1 MKKQHTLSAVV
12 RLLSFKKLSGRSL
25 ALLSLVTLIGLSAC
39 EREYNLYDGG
49 EYLQFGPE
57 ESRIYSSNYVLAD
70 TTKSFSFVYEVSEL
84 TQDTVYFDLY
94 VVGGPKDYDRSF
106 VLTQETVPGEMNA
119 EAGVH
124 YIGFDDPS
132 VAGLYTVK
140 AGVSHYLVPVVLLRD
155 ASLQEVTYVLKFKL
169 ESNENFQTGDTR
181 LLWRKGYCSDQL
193 IQPNKWTASMSKY
206 YFGKYSKVKH
216 RFMIDSTGQRWDDDF
231 ITALSKDYGLIKYW
245 TAKLKLELL
254 AYNTEHP
261 DAPMVDEDGE
271 LIVFP

>member
-1 MKKQHTLSAVV
+1 MKRQDIHTALAGM
-12 RLLSFKKLSGRSL
+12 LSFKTLVRRSS
-25 ALLSLVTLIGLSAC
+25 ALLVLAALGGLCAC
-39 EREYNLYDGG
+39 EREYSLYEGG
-49 EYLQFGPE
+49 DYLQFGPQ
-57 ESRIYSSNYVLAD
+57 ESDIYRSSYVLAD
-70 TTKSFSFVYEVSEL
+70 TTKSFTFVYENSEKL
-84 TQDTVYFDLY
+84 RDTVYFDLY
-94 VVGGPKDYDRSF
+94 AQGEQKDYDRSF

-132 VAGLYTVK
+132 VAGLYTIK

-181 LLWRKGYCSDQL
+181 LLWRKVYFSDLL
-193 IQPNKWTASMSKY
+193 IQPDKWDATMTKY

-231 ITALSKDYGLIKYW
+231 FAEIRLDMGYVMYW
-245 TAKLKLELL
+245 KAKLKAALLE
-254 AYNTEHP
+254 YNTEHP
-261 DAPMVDEDGE
+261 DAPMTDEDGE
-271 LIVFP
+271 LVVFP